1 MKYSSKVLAV
11 CFVAVLVMF
20 YYSKTVFAS
29 TVTVD
34 FDTAISGTGGDPAD
48 DFDSDTLADG
58 DEFAVLST
66 LLADDTIDLS
76 SGAATGQVQA
86 GVAQADVY
94 NAWIANQTQMS
105 NDLAPLGNT
114 GAAFVDPFAAFMTLA
129 DPATVTALVGVVGG
143 YGITLDP
150 GNYDLTQADFL
161 SAAGDADGD
170 GYGDANPPSG
180 VAAGSDCDDS
190 AAYTHPG
197 AAGNESHSAA
207 CMKDADHDGY
217 GDDSPPLGVTAGSDC
232 DDSKRLV
239 HPGAREFCNGIDDNC
254 DGVVDGPGVCC
265 GGQPC

>member
-170 GYGDANPPSG
+170 GYTNKEEYDAFIAAKARSTFVNAALDPTVTPSVTPPPPPSSIPTVPSG
-180 VAAGSDCDDS
+180 APATDALGLGLLTLVLGGS
-190 AAYTHPG
+190 G
-197 AAGNESHSAA
+197 ALLIRR
-207 CMKDADHDGY
+207 K
-217 GDDSPPLGVTAGSDC
+217 
-232 DDSKRLV
+232 K
-239 HPGAREFCNGIDDNC
+239 
-254 DGVVDGPGVCC
+254 
-265 GGQPC
+265 